1 MELALIA
8 EIDLD
13 ESNKVL
19 ARKFGTDYF
28 FPKIVYNFMA
38 AIEFAL
44 VLDRV
49 GPFLIFFFGD
59 VAILGFKVLKF
70 EVLSGFNVCKFFLR
84 LGVIMLLMTRFVG
97 RVLNCSLSK

>member
-1 MELALIA
+1 MELELIA

-59 VAILGFKVLKF
+59 VT
-70 EVLSGFNVCKFFLR
+70 LSGFNVCKFFLR